1 MSSPVYV
8 EEELGRKWD
17 RCISDSAI
25 KFGGGIVIGAV
36 FSLLFFKRKRWPIL
50 MGGGFG
56 VGMAY
61 ANCEKD
67 INATIRNCAPPSPPS
82 EKK

>member
-1 MSSPVYV
+1 
-8 EEELGRKWD
+8 
-17 RCISDSAI
+17 
-25 KFGGGIVIGAV
+25 
-36 FSLLFFKRKRWPIL
+36 